1 MSDTGPVPAGAPNLA
16 LALLCLGLAVFA
28 GCTAVGPQGD
38 APPNYYVG
46 AHVVERPPADA
57 TVVPVSDDRI
67 ADVEPIQEA
76 VEGAVTGNGSQV
88 SVSKSEYDRVT
99 DALGEAPL
107 YENEGDRW
115 VNSTGLYVRADGQV
129 VRVMVYSQRPA

>member
-1 MSDTGPVPAGAPNLA
+1 MTDTGPVSAKA
-16 LALLCLGLAVFA
+16 LALLCLGLVALA
-28 GCTAVGPQGD
+28 GCAAVGPRGD

-67 ADVEPIQEA
+67 ADVGPIRKA
-76 VEGAVTGNGSQV
+76 VEGAITDNGSQV
-88 SVSKSEYDRVT
+88 SVTESEYDRVT

-107 YENEGDRW
+107 YRNEGDEW
-115 VNSTGLYVRADGQV
+115 VNATGLYVRADGQV
-129 VRVMVYSQRPA
+129 VRVMVYSQRPV